1 MSPEKPTVKKQAV
14 IKVVGV
20 GGAGNNAVNRMIQA
34 GIQDVEFIAINT
46 DAQHLEKSQAPT
58 KLHIGENTTGLL
70 GAGGDPEKGRLAA
83 EESKNQIRDLLMGA
97 DLVFITAG
105 MGGGTGTGASPIV
118 AELARDIEA
127 LTVAVVTKPFSW
139 ELGRMARA
147 ERGIAAL
154 TEIVDTIIT
163 IPNDRLQDVAP
174 KGLSFVD
181 AYGMADD
188 VLRQGVQAISEI
200 ITVPGYVN
208 VDFADVRMTLAQAG
222 PALMGVGVGKGDQR
236 AMQAANAAVSNPL
249 LETELAGATRLLVN
263 VTAPRNFELD
273 ELTQA
278 MSFIS
283 SLASSAEANII
294 VGNVLDE
301 SLEDEVRITVLAA
314 GLDPTA
320 RPPEP
325 TRASTTEAERTPRP
339 TSRIPAD
346 GARRTTTPQRSDP
359 PEPRQEPVERNV
371 EGNGSSIP
379 PGADS
384 ATGQPRPANPKPA
397 DEEEDLNIPTF
408 LRRHRKQRSEES
420 D

>member
-1 MSPEKPTVKKQAV
+1 MSSEKTTPKNQAV

-34 GIQDVEFIAINT
+34 GIRDVEFIAINT
-46 DAQHLEKSQAPT
+46 DAQHLDKSHAPT

-83 EESKNQIRDLLMGA
+83 EESKNQIRDVLMGA

-118 AELARDIEA
+118 AELARDIGA
-127 LTVAVVTKPFSW
+127 LTIAVVTKPFGW

-147 ERGIAAL
+147 ERGVAAL

-163 IPNDRLQDVAP
+163 IPNDRLEDVAP

-200 ITVPGYVN
+200 ITVPGLVN
-208 VDFADVRMTLAQAG
+208 VDFADVRAVMSQSG
-222 PALMGVGVGKGDQR
+222 PALMGVGIGKGEHR

-249 LETELAGATRLLVN
+249 LETEITGATRLLVN
-263 VTAPRNFELD
+263 ITASTDFALTELN
-273 ELTQA
+273 QA
-278 MSFIS
+278 MTFIAD
-283 SLASSAEANII
+283 LASADDANII
-294 VGNVLDE
+294 VGTVVDE
-301 SLEDEVRITVLAA
+301 SLDDEVRITVLAA

-320 RPPEP
+320 RPPSP
-325 TRASTTEAERTPRP
+325 ARAAAHEEKPQRP
-339 TSRIPAD
+339 ATRIPSD
-346 GARRTTTPQRSDP
+346 GSQRAPTGTARAASPVGRS
-359 PEPRQEPVERNV
+359 EPLESAGD
-371 EGNGSSIP
+371 GNGNTLP
-379 PGADS
+379 PGVDS
-384 ATGQPRPANPKPA
+384 ATGQPRPANPKPE
-397 DEEEDLNIPTF
+397 EEEDLNIPTF
-408 LRRHRKQRSEES
+408 LRRHRKQQSEN
-420 D
+420 